1 MKETAIDA
9 YVARFLEYLE
19 FERNLSPRTVTSYQ
33 KDLKDLST
41 FFVDHFGAMDWD
53 LSTVDRTD
61 LRAFMGWCEN
71 RGLGRRSI
79 ARKISAVRSFYKF
92 LASES
97 SDDFGSVFLVKTPKS
112 IKRLPQHV
120 SNSEIEAVFTL
131 AESRATKGSF
141 SGIRNLA
148 ILELLYGSGLRLGE
162 LHGLDLENLDLRGQ
176 LVKVLGKGN
185 KERIVPVTS
194 SAVCA
199 VKAYIELRS
208 DLLDTADKLLTS
220 AFLLNPKGG
229 RLSRSSIQKVI
240 RKLLVDTAAKD
251 GLSVHSLRHSFATHL
266 LDSGAN
272 LIALKELLG
281 HASLSTTQVY
291 THVSK
296 ERLLQ
301 VYKNSHPRS

>member
-1 MKETAIDA
+1 M
-9 YVARFLEYLE
+9 VRFLEYLE

-61 LRAFMGWCEN
+61 LRAFMSWCEN

-131 AESRATKGSF
+131 AESRASKGSF

-194 SAVCA
+194 SAVFA
-199 VKAYIELRS
+199 VQAYIELRS

>member
-1 MKETAIDA
+1 
-9 YVARFLEYLE
+9 VVRFLEYLE

-61 LRAFMGWCEN
+61 LRAFMSWCEN

-131 AESRATKGSF
+131 AESRASKGSF

-194 SAVCA
+194 SAVFA
-199 VKAYIELRS
+199 VQAYIELRS

>member
-1 MKETAIDA
+1 
-9 YVARFLEYLE
+9 VVRFLEYLE

-53 LSTVDRTD
+53 LRTVDRTD

-131 AESRATKGSF
+131 AESRASKGSF

-194 SAVCA
+194 SAVFA
-199 VKAYIELRS
+199 VQAYIELRS

>member
-1 MKETAIDA
+1 
-9 YVARFLEYLE
+9 
-19 FERNLSPRTVTSYQ
+19 VTSYQ

-61 LRAFMGWCEN
+61 LRAFMSWCEN

-131 AESRATKGSF
+131 AESRASKGSF

-194 SAVCA
+194 SAVFA
-199 VKAYIELRS
+199 VQAYIELRS

>member
-1 MKETAIDA
+1 M
-9 YVARFLEYLE
+9 VRFLEYLE

-61 LRAFMGWCEN
+61 LRAFMSWCEN

-131 AESRATKGSF
+131 AESRASKGSF

-194 SAVCA
+194 SAVFA
-199 VKAYIELRS
+199 VQAYIELRS

-229 RLSRSSIQKVI
+229 RLSRSSIQKAI

>member
-1 MKETAIDA
+1 M
-9 YVARFLEYLE
+9 VRFLEYLE

-53 LSTVDRTD
+53 LRTVDRTD

-131 AESRATKGSF
+131 AESRASKGSF

-194 SAVCA
+194 SAVFA
-199 VKAYIELRS
+199 VQAYIELRS

>member
-1 MKETAIDA
+1 M
-9 YVARFLEYLE
+9 VRFLEYLE

-53 LSTVDRTD
+53 LRTVDRTD

-131 AESRATKGSF
+131 AESRASKGSF

-194 SAVCA
+194 SAVFA
-199 VKAYIELRS
+199 VQAYIELRS

-229 RLSRSSIQKVI
+229 RLSRSSIQKII

>member
-1 MKETAIDA
+1 M
-9 YVARFLEYLE
+9 VRFLEYLE

-61 LRAFMGWCEN
+61 LRAFMSWCEN

-131 AESRATKGSF
+131 AESRASKGSF

-194 SAVCA
+194 SAVFA
-199 VKAYIELRS
+199 VQAYIELRS

-240 RKLLVDTAAKD
+240 RHLLVDTAAKD

>member
-1 MKETAIDA
+1 M
-9 YVARFLEYLE
+9 VRFLEYLE

-61 LRAFMGWCEN
+61 LRAFMSWCEN

-131 AESRATKGSF
+131 AESRASKGSF

-194 SAVCA
+194 SAVFA
-199 VKAYIELRS
+199 VQAYIELRS

-240 RKLLVDTAAKD
+240 RKLLIDAAAKD

>member
-1 MKETAIDA
+1 M
-9 YVARFLEYLE
+9 
-19 FERNLSPRTVTSYQ
+19 
-33 KDLKDLST
+33 
-41 FFVDHFGAMDWD
+41 
-53 LSTVDRTD
+53 
-61 LRAFMGWCEN
+61 
-71 RGLGRRSI
+71 
-79 ARKISAVRSFYKF
+79 
-92 LASES
+92 
-97 SDDFGSVFLVKTPKS
+97 
-112 IKRLPQHV
+112 
-120 SNSEIEAVFTL
+120 
-131 AESRATKGSF
+131 
-141 SGIRNLA
+141 A

-194 SAVCA
+194 SAVFA
-199 VKAYIELRS
+199 VQAYIELRS

-229 RLSRSSIQKVI
+229 RLSRSSIQKAI

>member
-1 MKETAIDA
+1 M
-9 YVARFLEYLE
+9 VRFLEYLE

-131 AESRATKGSF
+131 AESRASKGSF

-194 SAVCA
+194 SAVFA
-199 VKAYIELRS
+199 VQAYIELRS